1 MRKSMWKILIFLL
14 ASFAFE
20 SWSRGG
26 AGLVKNENKLGTLG
40 EKEMP
45 RHLLVLKQFSGE
57 NNNNV
62 KESTH
67 FWKHACHRC
76 QLSEETVLE
85 LFLFARSQ
93 LMWLVPGQ
101 NRGCWSVCVPASS
114 RGKEWLVAFDSLF
127 LRC

>member
-1 MRKSMWKILIFLL
+1 MWKILIFLL

-20 SWSRGG
+20 SWSHGG

-45 RHLLVLKQFSGE
+45 SHLLVLKQFSGE

-67 FWKHACHRC
+67 FWKHACHR
-76 QLSEETVLE
+76 LS
-85 LFLFARSQ
+85 AQ
-93 LMWLVPGQ
+93 
-101 NRGCWSVCVPASS
+101 
-114 RGKEWLVAFDSLF
+114 
-127 LRC
+127 